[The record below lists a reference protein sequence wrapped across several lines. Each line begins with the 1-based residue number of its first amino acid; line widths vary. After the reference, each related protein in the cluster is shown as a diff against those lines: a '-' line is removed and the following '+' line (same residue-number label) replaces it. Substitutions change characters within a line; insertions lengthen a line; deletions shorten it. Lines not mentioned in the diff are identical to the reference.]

1 MLIRLY
7 LSGLNLKL
15 MNRTDYEI
23 LCSLALNRIFGY
35 KPSHARAL
43 IARFG
48 SAGAVFSQTPQA
60 LDEAFGP
67 FSKFRSQICQGAL
80 DDASAE
86 LERLRSLGC
95 TFVPLGSQG
104 YPPLLAECEDAPAGL
119 YFRGSSPP
127 QEVFS
132 KKKEYV
138 SVVGTRDISPYGREW
153 TSRLVGAM
161 GRSAKRPTVV
171 SGFAMGV
178 DVTAHM
184 AALEAGLPTVA
195 VIPVGIDNIY
205 PRRHAALADR
215 LADTPGCAIVT
226 DFPPDTDPVAFNF
239 LRRNRIIAGISRAT
253 ILTESKAKGGG
264 TMTAR
269 LAASYGREVFALP
282 GRIDDVRSA
291 GCNRLIM
298 EKIAEPVTDAGA
310 LPRQLGLGSVA
321 RARGPALE
329 ESLGACYR
337 NADAQ
342 TVARLTDIAL
352 HIRAHRGIDAEQI
365 CSDLGLDWGS
375 VSAALCLLESDG
387 FIVTDLLGR
396 CSINTN
402 YS

>member
-1 MLIRLY
+1 
-7 LSGLNLKL
+7 

-35 KPSHARAL
+35 KPAHARAL

-67 FSKFRSQICQGAL
+67 FSPYRSQVNPDAVE
-80 DDASAE
+80 DASRE
-86 LERLRSLGC
+86 FERLRSLGC
-95 TFVPLGSQG
+95 LFVPMDTPG
-104 YPPLLAECEDAPAGL
+104 YPPLLAECEDAPVGL
-119 YFRGSSPP
+119 YFRGGSPP
-127 QEVFS
+127 EEVFG
-132 KKKEYV
+132 KRKEFI

-153 TSRLVGAM
+153 TARLVGAM
-161 GRSAKRPTVV
+161 GRSARRPTVV

-178 DVTAHM
+178 DITAHL

-195 VIPVGIDNIY
+195 VLPVGIDDIY
-205 PRRHAALADR
+205 PRRHSSVAEKLAE
-215 LADTPGCAIVT
+215 TPGCAVVT
-226 DFPPDTDPVAFNF
+226 DFPPGTAPVAFNF

-282 GRIDDVRSA
+282 GRIDDIRSA

-298 EKIAEPVTDAGA
+298 EKIAEPITDAGA
-310 LPRQLGLGSVA
+310 LPGQLGLGSIA
-321 RARGPALE
+321 RSRGPALE
-329 ESLGACYR
+329 ESLQACYGS
-337 NADAQ
+337 ADAL
-342 TVARLTDIAL
+342 TLSRLTDIAL
-352 HIRAHRGIDAEQI
+352 LIRKQRGIDTERI
-365 CSDLGLDWGS
+365 CSALGLDWGS

-402 YS
+402 FS